1 LLPPNFNNNNSR
13 EHLLRIPLTP
23 PRAPSKRVVVE
34 EKKKKKRS
42 FYIMRLL
49 KKSGFFEKTK
59 TTPLYKK
66 FSLLLFCVNIFWARF
81 FSVCTQKNLHFISS
95 NNKGFVSAKLFFLFV
110 VFEDRYYTL

>member
-66 FSLLLFCVNIFWARF
+66 ILSSFLCQHFLGSRF